1 MQGKKKY
8 IALIL
13 FLFLGLMVFTFAN
26 PAETEEKEDKK
37 ANTGEVVKEDG
48 SKKTTTN
55 NDGLTGEQN
64 VVVFN
69 TVNARRNV
77 QTALTGNAAVAA
89 TNQTEDDSYA
99 KALEMVKKAEESLA
113 KGDYSNAQNLVN
125 NLTDGSSKDELN
137 DRLDK
142 VLNCINVSELVANL
156 EKMVKEATSL
166 TDMTDARGYN
176 TKNDISNAVNKLENE
191 KLKEE
196 LTNRL
201 NDLNGLL
208 SDEDS
213 PVVTGIN
220 DGDVVNTLANVKV
233 EDANTYTVT
242 LNGEEYELG
251 TELAKDGEYELVIVD
266 AAFNETRI
274 KFTYDTTDP
283 KLNFTNGSIKEIHKI
298 EVQDNNFDYMT
309 IKNFKTGEVITVYE
323 KEYELSCENADNL
336 RFDVTAYDKAG
347 NKTKTTNIYIDNVS
361 PKAEGAAA
369 FGEEEVALENNGIY
383 RNVNLKVSDSSL
395 KNVVITKDS
404 KEIVNENF
412 KDNYNSV
419 VVLKYENL
427 FDEEGLYTVKATDRM
442 GHESVLTFTIDRTPA
457 KRVYSTLDFE
467 NSGKVPTEIDKVKY
481 YYMKNGDSAIFRM
494 QFSEK
499 LAKNPTVTI
508 GNIKFEISLKEK
520 IAEKE
525 GIYVYEG
532 MFTIPENE
540 SELVEGVLDIKLSN
554 VIDLAGNESVD
565 ELVLNQT
572 KTSNSRSIMYDRTAP
587 AYDSLRIVGGTY
599 NKIDNVY
606 YAKAGTK
613 VYVYV
618 TFKEK
623 LEKAPTL
630 KINDKEY
637 EMNVINKD
645 KENYQ
650 YYSNKVLADDL
661 EDGVV
666 NFEVYGYADK
676 AGNVGT
682 NLTNEDITLDSQS
695 KVIVDKVAPE
705 YKYLRVLRI
714 KPNSSKYAKN
724 GDTIRVLA
732 YFEEE
737 LSTNAKLKV
746 NGKEVSFGSKGL
758 YREDMKVYQYTAD
771 YTIPEDENK
780 LEEGILK
787 FEVYGYADKAKNVG
801 KTLSEKD
808 TNWNTDKKV
817 IYDRTAPV
825 IKTAGKQETYDMV
838 MRIEAGTPISLDD
851 ILATVTDNIDDEI
864 KIEPYLVDL
873 LIGSK
878 EENIYKY
885 DFTNGLN
892 TRYVGRYNIY
902 YKATDNAGN
911 TNEETLLLVMSD
923 TTAPVITLNGK
934 DVLTLEYGASTYKEE
949 YATVTDNVDDTK
961 YNVKPDY
968 INKYTLWSPSEGIT
982 YKGRVDSVNT
992 NEIGTYILYYTAK
1005 DAHGNV
1011 AKTVSRTVHVKDTT
1025 IPTATITYSEL
1036 EYGNVVATLKASE
1049 AIYTPSG
1056 WKMINAQVY
1065 QKTYTKNTEETIE
1078 IKDLRGNK
1086 GTAVVSIQNI
1096 PVNLPTADVKYSTT
1110 KLTNGDVKVTIT
1122 ASENITMPN
1131 SKGWYADG
1139 RAHIYSKIFK
1149 ANATEEVIIASHN
1162 DGGARQRKIT
1172 ITVNNIDKK
1181 APTAELFYKLEDD
1194 GKVVVTITANEAITV
1209 DGGKHKSGGKVYTKT
1224 FDSVDKLPETV
1235 EFKDLA
1241 GNIGSAKI
1249 DKELVK

>member
-8 IALIL
+8 FALIL
-13 FLFLGLMVFTFAN
+13 FLLIGLMVFTFAN
-26 PAETEEKEDKK
+26 PKEDEEKEDKR

-48 SKKTTTN
+48 GKKTTTN
-55 NDGLTGEQN
+55 SNVSLVDDQN
-64 VVVFN
+64 AVVFN
-69 TVNARRNV
+69 TVNAERNV
-77 QTALTGNAAVAA
+77 QNALIANTVAPI
-89 TNQTEDDSYA
+89 NQVEDDSYA
-99 KALEMVKKAEESLA
+99 KALEMVKKAEESLL
-113 KGDYSNAQNLVN
+113 KGDYDGAQHLVN
-125 NLTDGSSKDELN
+125 NLDDSNDKTALQ

-142 VLNCINVSELVANL
+142 VLNAINVSELVANL
-156 EKMVKEATSL
+156 EKMVKDAVSL
-166 TDMTDARGYN
+166 ADMTSARGYN
-176 TKNDISNAVNKLENE
+176 TSNDIVNAVSKLENE

-251 TELAKDGEYELVIVD
+251 TELSKDGEYELVIID
-266 AAFNETRI
+266 AAFNETKI

-283 KLNFTNGSIKEIHKI
+283 KLNFTNGSIKESYKV
-298 EVQDNNFDYMT
+298 ETEDNNFDHIT
-309 IKNFKTGEVITVYE
+309 IKNVKTGEVITVTQ
-323 KEYELSCENADNL
+323 KEYELTIENADNL

-347 NKTKTTNIYIDNVS
+347 NASKTNNIYIDNVS
-361 PKAEGAAA
+361 PKIEGISDYTN
-369 FGEEEVALENNGIY
+369 ED
-383 RNVNLKVSDSSL
+383 VNLKVSDGSL
-395 KNVVITKDS
+395 KSVVITKDS
-404 KEIVNENF
+404 EEIVNETFAN
-412 KDNYNSV
+412 NYNPV
-419 VVLKYENL
+419 IVIKYENV
-427 FDEEGLYTVKATDRM
+427 FKEEGAYTVKATDRM
-442 GHESVLTFTIDRTPA
+442 GHVSEVTFVIDKTPA
-457 KRVYSTLDFE
+457 KRVYSTLDFDK
-467 NSGKVPTEIDKVKY
+467 SGKAPTEIDKVKY

-499 LAKNPTVTI
+499 LAVNPTVTI
-508 GNIKFEISLKEK
+508 GNIKFEISLKEA
-520 IAEKE
+520 IAEKQ

-532 MFTIPENE
+532 GFTIPENE
-540 SELVEGVLDIKLSN
+540 SELAEGILNIKLSN
-554 VIDLAGNESVD
+554 VIDLAGNESTD

-572 KTSNSRSIMYDRTAP
+572 KTSNSRTIMYDRTAP
-587 AYDSLRIVGGTY
+587 VYDSLRIVGGTY
-599 NKIDNVY
+599 NKADNAY

-623 LEKAPTL
+623 LEKAPIL

-637 EMNVINKD
+637 EMNVVHAD
-645 KENYQ
+645 KGNYQ
-650 YYSNKVLADDL
+650 YYSNKVTADDL

-676 AGNVGT
+676 AGNIGKT
-682 NLTNEDITLDSQS
+682 LTNEDITLGSQS

-737 LSTNAKLKV
+737 LAKTAKLKV

-771 YTIPEDENK
+771 YKIPENEDK

-787 FEVYGYADKAKNVG
+787 FEVYGYADKAGNVG

-808 TNWNTDKKV
+808 TNWNTDKEV

-825 IKTAGKQETYDMV
+825 INTVGKQETYNNV
-838 MRIEAGTPISLDD
+838 MRIESGTQISLDD
-851 ILATVTDNIDDEI
+851 ILATVTDNVDNDR

-885 DFTNGLN
+885 DFSNGLN

-911 TNEETLLLVMSD
+911 TSEEVLLLVMND

-934 DVLTLEYGASTYKEE
+934 NTLTLEYGASTYTEE
-949 YATVTDNVDDTK
+949 YATVTDNVDDPK
-961 YNVKPDY
+961 YNVKPEY
-968 INKYTLWSPSEGIT
+968 INKYTLWDPSKGFT
-982 YKGRVDSVNT
+982 FKGRVDSINT

-1005 DAHGNV
+1005 DSHGNV
-1011 AKTVSRTVHVKDTT
+1011 AKTISRTVHVKDTT
-1025 IPTATITYSEL
+1025 VPTATITYSEL

-1056 WKMINAQVY
+1056 WKMVNAQVY
-1065 QKTYTKNTEETIE
+1065 QKTYNKNIEETIE
-1078 IKDLRGNK
+1078 MKDLRGNK
-1086 GTAVVSIQNI
+1086 GNVMVSIQNI
-1096 PVNLPTADVKYSTT
+1096 PENLPTAEVKYSTT

-1149 ANATEEVIIASHN
+1149 ENATEVVIIASYK

-1172 ITVNNIDKK
+1172 IAVNNIDKNI
-1181 APTAELFYKLEDD
+1181 PTAELSYKLEDD

-1224 FDSVDKLPETV
+1224 FDSVDRLPEKV

-1241 GNIGSAKI
+1241 GNVGSTKI
-1249 DKELVK
+1249 DKAAIK